1 MCCCSCVSSAGRLPH
16 LPAWIGVQM
25 GAQKM
30 GYFSRDEFKAGLS
43 EVGRR
48 GRRAGDGRR
57 VVRHDFARWARRAHA
72 KHASSLA
79 PPSLRLASC
88 LQPILCSPP

>member
-1 MCCCSCVSSAGRLPH
+1 MLLLMRVIGSPLAAILPR

-43 EVGRR
+43 EVGLR
-48 GRRAGDGRR
+48 GRRAGDGG
-57 VVRHDFARWARRAHA
+57 RW
-72 KHASSLA
+72 
-79 PPSLRLASC
+79 C
-88 LQPILCSPP
+88 TMT